1 MYKIPSRT
9 FLNGITGRPMVL
21 LDFSGGSSILI
32 LSHKSSGI
40 FLIDGRCLIGLL
52 GTSVERASQA
62 ICLSTIF
69 GIGSKWND
77 EFVSNEDVIS
87 STSR

>member
-1 MYKIPSRT
+1 M
-9 FLNGITGRPMVL
+9 
-21 LDFSGGSSILI
+21 
-32 LSHKSSGI
+32 
-40 FLIDGRCLIGLL
+40 
-52 GTSVERASQA
+52 ERASQA
-62 ICLSTIF
+62 ICVAVIF